1 VLIVTILLFYFIQI
15 LWSNGQKIAQY
26 VLPAAWLLNLC
37 PEIVAISPRVLLS
50 GGLNLYQD
58 GFM

>member
-1 VLIVTILLFYFIQI
+1 VLIVTMLLFYFILI
-15 LWSNGQKIAQY
+15 LWCNGQEIAQH
-26 VLPAAWLLNLC
+26 VLLAAWLLNLC
-37 PEIVAISPRVLLS
+37 PQIVAISPRVLLS